1 MITPSALLN
10 DNTALVSLGAAVPG
24 VFARG
29 VAAANNEGSARGKTL
44 VVVQL
49 AGGVD
54 GLNTVVPYANPAYRQ
69 NRPNLALANDKLHVI
84 DDKFAFHPALAK
96 LNDIMKLGKLAVVH
110 GVGYPSP
117 SFSHFRAM
125 DIWQGAD
132 PEGTFRDGWM
142 GRYFDTLTDLQGH
155 PLSGVTVGASLPK
168 AFAAKKASIPAIE
181 NAQTFGL
188 QPAYQAKDTDR
199 RNASLLKLY
208 DVYKPANTP
217 YAALLDTTLESA
229 DQAATQLKA
238 ANANYKPA
246 VQYPQNPLATGLRLL
261 AELIDSGT
269 PENRLRVGQV
279 TLTGWDTHTQEPQRL
294 EQLLTQLSDSLSAFW
309 NDLIGHGRQD
319 DVLVMTWSEFGRRVK
334 ENANQG
340 TDHGSAGPL
349 FVMGG
354 QVKGGFYGEA
364 VSLTNL
370 DDGNLRFTTDFRSV
384 YATVL
389 EKWLGASSTDVLGK
403 RFDTMDFVA

>member
-1 MITPSALLN
+1 MISPSALLN

-54 GLNTVVPYANPAYRQ
+54 GLNTVVPYSNPAYRQ
-69 NRPNLALANDKLHVI
+69 NRPNLALPNERLHVI
-84 DDKFAFHPALAK
+84 DEQSAFHPAMGKVAEL
-96 LNDIMKLGKLAVVH
+96 MKLGKLAIVQ

-155 PLSGVTVGASLPK
+155 PLSGVAVGGTLPK
-168 AFAAKKASIPAIE
+168 AFSAKKASVPAIE

-188 QPAYQAKDTDR
+188 QPAYQAADPAR
-199 RNASLLKLY
+199 RTASLLKLY

-217 YAALLDTTLESA
+217 FAALLDTTLDSA
-229 DQAATQLKA
+229 DQASNQLKSA
-238 ANANYKPA
+238 SANYRPA
-246 VQYPQNPLATGLRLL
+246 VQYPQSALATGLRLL

-269 PENRLRVGQV
+269 AENRLRVGQV
-279 TLTGWDTHTQEPQRL
+279 TLTGWDTHTQQPGRID
-294 EQLLTQLSDSLSAFW
+294 QLLTQLSDALSAFW
-309 NDLIGHGRQD
+309 SDLVGHGHEN
-319 DVLVMTWSEFGRRVK
+319 DVLIMTWSEFGRRVR
-334 ENANQG
+334 ENANAG
-340 TDHGSAGPL
+340 TDHGSAAPL
-349 FVMGG
+349 FVLGG
-354 QVKGGFYGEA
+354 QVKGGFYGDP

-389 EKWLGASSTDVLGK
+389 EKWLGASSADVLGK
-403 RFDTMDFVA
+403 KYDTLGFVA